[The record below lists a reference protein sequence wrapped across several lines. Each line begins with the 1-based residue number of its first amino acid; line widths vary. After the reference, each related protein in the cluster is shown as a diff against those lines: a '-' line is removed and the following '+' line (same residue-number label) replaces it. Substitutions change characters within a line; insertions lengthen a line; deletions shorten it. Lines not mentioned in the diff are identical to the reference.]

1 MPVSQPAVPADRQ
14 PLGGRPPWVHIEP
27 GLSRVRPV
35 GRVSSPEWL
44 DPPSDQL
51 APPRA
56 PWLSSRPAR
65 QEALGLWRGTL
76 HSEKTSYISKL
87 LNLDKQGRTTSK
99 RAVCSLV
106 CHRVAC
112 SHTASHCP
120 FTVASLLSIASALDG
135 LEACSARWDPTT
147 LMLIATLLWLSSWDK
162 GINVIVC
169 RVFEIQE
176 AGD

>member
-27 GLSRVRPV
+27 GLSRVRPA

-56 PWLSSRPAR
+56 PWLWSRPAI
-65 QEALGLWRGTL
+65 QGALGLWRGTPR
-76 HSEKTSYISKL
+76 SELEKL
-87 LNLDKQGRTTSK
+87 LTQALYIRKNTSK

-106 CHRVAC
+106 CQRVAC
-112 SHTASHCP
+112 SQTESHCP
-120 FTVASLLSIASALDG
+120 FTDASLLSIVSALEG
-135 LEACSARWDPTT
+135 LEACSARWEPTT

-162 GINVIVC
+162 GTNVIAC
-169 RVFEIQE
+169 RVIEIQE
-176 AGD
+176 PGD